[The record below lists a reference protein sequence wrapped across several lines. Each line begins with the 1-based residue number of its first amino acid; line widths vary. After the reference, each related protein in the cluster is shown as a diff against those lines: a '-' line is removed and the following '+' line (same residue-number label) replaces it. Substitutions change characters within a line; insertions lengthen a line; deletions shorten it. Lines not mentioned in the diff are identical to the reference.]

1 VSGSENKAGILLIAH
16 GSSNPQW
23 EKDIEYAV
31 SKVNTD
37 LTVVLS
43 CLEFTEEK
51 TIEKGIRELERRG
64 IETII
69 SIPLFISSGSTHIDE
84 IKYAL
89 GVKTETSVS
98 TDLKPVKTDC
108 RFIWRE
114 PMDAHPLILD
124 MISERMVAL
133 TSEPENET
141 LLIVGHGSDE
151 PGYKQKWEGLL
162 EEIKLAMAKRFSFN
176 KTVYGTLHPDNLRQV
191 AESLPDD
198 KKMLVLPLF
207 LCEGYFTK
215 KVIPRKLE
223 GLAYTCA
230 DTYLPHPKVSCW
242 IEEQA
247 AAAMAILNEEEIPE
261 PIIFNERN

>member
-1 VSGSENKAGILLIAH
+1 MSRSENKAGVLLIAH

-51 TIEKGIRELERRG
+51 TIEKGIRELEQRG

-89 GVKTETSVS
+89 GVKAGTTVT
-98 TDLKPVKTDC
+98 TDLKPVQTHC
-108 RFIWRE
+108 RIIWRE
-114 PMDAHPLILD
+114 PMNNHPLILD
-124 MISERMVAL
+124 MISERMDAL

-151 PGYKQKWEGLL
+151 PGFKQKWEGFL
-162 EEIKLAMAKRFSFN
+162 EEIKLEVDKRFSFH

-223 GLAYTCA
+223 GLAYTSA
-230 DTYLPHPKVSCW
+230 DTYLPHPNVSYW
-242 IEEQA
+242 IEDQA
-247 AAAMAILNEEEIPE
+247 AAALAALN
-261 PIIFNERN
+261 NE